1 MVPSSSLV
9 QPELAVNYWTF
20 VHFQGSSFYFFGSYF
35 RDQTTQSCW
44 NCILNEGAVSYHTKA
59 MTVLESLI
67 LNYNSPVY
75 ASFMKLSG
83 FISSR
88 TFFFPK
94 LRSCWCAR
102 VKQKMKARA
111 AACRVQ
117 PLVEQCS
124 SRGLWL
130 WVLNAVK
137 SLASFQHLSV
147 M

>member
-9 QPELAVNYWTF
+9 QPELAVNCWTF
-20 VHFQGSSFYFFGSYF
+20 VHFQGSSFYFFASYF

-59 MTVLESLI
+59 MTILESLN
-67 LNYNSPVY
+67 LNYNSPVH

-88 TFFFPK
+88 TFFPK
-94 LRSCWCAR
+94 AQIMLMHQG
-102 VKQKMKARA
+102 KTEMKARA

-124 SRGLWL
+124 SQGLWL
-130 WVLNAVK
+130 WILNTVK